1 MNDYFL
7 MICLSFQLLV
17 KQKKILIVLFYYSI
31 IIIIIIIILL
41 LLLYNKY
48 FINREFNYFNYFLW
62 V

>member
-31 IIIIIIIILL
+31 IIIIIIILL

-48 FINREFNYFNYFLW
+48 FINCEFNYFNYFLW